1 MSHFPTTTSVFQ
13 LVDELSSIGRL
24 CPLFVPAPLRRKCCW
39 KLQLWQSALCDTTKS
54 THASI
59 LVLSNNSQV
68 SAPPS
73 SKQRFTIFDIFFRI
87 CGKHNRATALGW
99 SRRIFVCWLVLG
111 CCFQMMNCTNSDLR
125 QNLWCIWNGT
135 FKILIHLCAYV
146 ILWNPALNKLL
157 LAGFVCPL
165 KLKCHKQVWDIFLKK
180 NGRIEGWI
188 LLERH
193 NAAIMWPRRIWD
205 SLLSYLHFIHI
216 CSRYLKLE
224 LIYLSS

>member
-1 MSHFPTTTSVFQ
+1 MSHFQTTTCVFQ
-13 LVDELSSIGRL
+13 LVDELSRRKGRL
-24 CPLFVPAPLRRKCCW
+24 CPLFVPAPLCRKCCW

-54 THASI
+54 TYSSI
-59 LVLSNNSQV
+59 LVLSNNSRV

-73 SKQRFTIFDIFFRI
+73 NKQRFTIFAIFFRI

-99 SRRIFVCWLVLG
+99 SSRIFVGWLVLG
-111 CCFQMMNCTNSDLR
+111 CCFQMINCTNSDLR
-125 QNLWCIWNGT
+125 KNLWCIWNGT
-135 FKILIHLCAYV
+135 FKSAFV

-188 LLERH
+188 LQERH
-193 NAAIMWPRRIWD
+193 NATITWQRRIWD
-205 SLLSYLHFIHI
+205 SLLSYLHFINI
-216 CSRYLKLE
+216 CSRYLKSE